1 MGAGSEP
8 LVRQLETKPPLKP
21 KLIHFFGTTIL
32 VPFLCLIVI
41 VFGSSFHKTTFRSV
55 SAVLSSN
62 SPPPTPVYGSTSTFF
77 RVFLLIL
84 KVRVQTLVKSVN
96 RFCTKSLAR

>member
-1 MGAGSEP
+1 VGAGAEP

-41 VFGSSFHKTTFRSV
+41 VSAAGFIRRHLGVFRLFCR
-55 SAVLSSN
+55 ATA
-62 SPPPTPVYGSTSTFF
+62 PPQVYGSTSTFF

-84 KVRVQTLVKSVN
+84 KLRL
-96 RFCTKSLAR
+96 